1 MLRKVG
7 KRLSAFYL
15 PLQTLT
21 MKGMTELQ
29 RKYNFAAGP
38 AAMPLPVLEEIQR
51 DLTDYKGMGLSVM
64 EMSHRSKAFGAIIR
78 ETEAALRRL
87 MKIPEE
93 YAVLFLQ
100 GGASLQFSMIP
111 MNLARRG
118 AVMDYALTGQFARK
132 AWEEGKR
139 WGDAR
144 AITDGKAENYTHITP
159 ITPDMLD
166 RDAAFLHITANN
178 TIYGTAW
185 NTLPETGNIP
195 LVGDLSSI
203 ILGREYDINRFGLI
217 YAGAQKNMG
226 PAGLTVV
233 IVRRDLIPKSPDPII
248 PTMLQYGIME
258 KNDSMYN
265 TPPTFAIYVAGLVYR
280 WVEEQGGVAA
290 MEKRNAEK
298 AKLLYDTIDRS
309 AIFTGTACAEDRSP
323 MNVTFTLP
331 DEEMTADFLLL
342 AEHRGLLNLKGHR
355 AVGGCRASLYN
366 AVPLEAVQ
374 ALTECMKDFEK
385 GMRI

>member
-1 MLRKVG
+1 
-7 KRLSAFYL
+7 
-15 PLQTLT
+15 
-21 MKGMTELQ
+21 
-29 RKYNFAAGP
+29 
-38 AAMPLPVLEEIQR
+38 MPLPVLEEIQR

-144 AITDGKAENYTHITP
+144 AITDGKAENYTHIAP

-331 DEEMTADFLLL
+331 DEEMTAEFLLL

>member
-1 MLRKVG
+1 
-7 KRLSAFYL
+7 
-15 PLQTLT
+15 
-21 MKGMTELQ
+21 
-29 RKYNFAAGP
+29 
-38 AAMPLPVLEEIQR
+38 MPLPVLEEIQR

-144 AITDGKAENYTHITP
+144 AITDGKAENYTHIAP

-217 YAGAQKNMG
+217 
-226 PAGLTVV
+226 
-233 IVRRDLIPKSPDPII
+233 
-248 PTMLQYGIME
+248 
-258 KNDSMYN
+258 
-265 TPPTFAIYVAGLVYR
+265 
-280 WVEEQGGVAA
+280 
-290 MEKRNAEK
+290 
-298 AKLLYDTIDRS
+298 
-309 AIFTGTACAEDRSP
+309 
-323 MNVTFTLP
+323 
-331 DEEMTADFLLL
+331 
-342 AEHRGLLNLKGHR
+342 
-355 AVGGCRASLYN
+355 
-366 AVPLEAVQ
+366 
-374 ALTECMKDFEK
+374 
-385 GMRI
+385 